1 MATAVAATKEEECNG
16 CNSADPRRHLDDAL
30 LLCLANENLP
40 PFDRRDDGER
50 GGGGG
55 GGGGESANHN
65 NLDACN
71 QCQHVVHWAGGA
83 RER

>member
-16 CNSADPRRHLDDAL
+16 CNSADPRRQLDAEL

-40 PFDRRDDGER
+40 PFDRHDDGER
-50 GGGGG
+50 GGD
-55 GGGGESANHN
+55 GGGGESTNHD

-71 QCQHVVHWAGGA
+71 QRQHVVHWAGGA